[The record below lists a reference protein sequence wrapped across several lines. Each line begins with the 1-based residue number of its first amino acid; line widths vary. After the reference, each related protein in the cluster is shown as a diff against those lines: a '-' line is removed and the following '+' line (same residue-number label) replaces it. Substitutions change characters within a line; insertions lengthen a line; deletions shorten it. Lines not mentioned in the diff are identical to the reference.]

1 MRPNI
6 KYSLLMMLAALI
18 WGSAFVAQR
27 VGMDHIGPYTFNC
40 VRSFI
45 GSLALAP
52 VILTLG
58 RRGAAAQFATRMGR
72 RDLLAGG
79 LVCGAILTVSTL
91 VQQIG
96 LKYTTA
102 GKAGFITAQYI
113 LLVPIF
119 GLAIGKRVSWLLW
132 VAVAIALGGMYLL
145 CVKDGFR
152 VEKGDLYV
160 FCCAVCFSCHIL
172 VIDHFVQKV
181 DAFLLS
187 CLQFAVCGF
196 LSGILMFIVEMFTP
210 GFGVAGGLGI
220 VSFAAIIVMQFLAN
234 SLTAAL
240 IITAVLV
247 LLLAIIIVLFIRS
260 FQKGA
265 LSRSRIVN
273 STAVEGESSPVIK
286 EKGMS
291 LVGKTGTAITA
302 LRPSGIAEI
311 DGVRMNVSTY
321 GNFIEPGKE
330 VVVAAVEGLNVFVK

>member
-45 GSLALAP
+45 GCLALAP

-58 RRGAAAQFATRMGR
+58 RRGAAMQFATRGGR

-91 VQQIG
+91 FQQIG

-172 VIDHFVQKV
+172 FIDHFVQKV

-196 LSGILMFIVEMFTP
+196 LSGVLMFIVETP
-210 GFGVAGGLGI
+210 TVGDILKGWVPIVYAGILSSGVAYTLQI
-220 VSFAAIIVMQFLAN
+220 ITQKHLSAAIAALVMSLESVFAA
-234 SLTAAL
+234 LTGWL
-240 IITAVLV
+240 VLHENLSGREFIGCVLV
-247 LLLAIIIVLFIRS
+247 FAATLLAQVPAKPR
-260 FQKGA
+260 
-265 LSRSRIVN
+265 
-273 STAVEGESSPVIK
+273 
-286 EKGMS
+286 
-291 LVGKTGTAITA
+291 
-302 LRPSGIAEI
+302 
-311 DGVRMNVSTY
+311 
-321 GNFIEPGKE
+321 
-330 VVVAAVEGLNVFVK
+330 

>member
-40 VRSFI
+40 VRSLI
-45 GSLALAP
+45 GCLALAP

-58 RRGAAAQFATRMGR
+58 RRGAAIQFATQEGR
-72 RDLLAGG
+72 GDLLVGG

-91 VQQIG
+91 FQQIG

-145 CVKDGFR
+145 CVKDGFH

-172 VIDHFVQKV
+172 FIDHFVQKV

-196 LSGILMFIVEMFTP
+196 LSGVLMFIVETP
-210 GFGVAGGLGI
+210 TAGDILKGWVPIVYAGILSSGVAYTLQI
-220 VSFAAIIVMQFLAN
+220 ITQKHLSAAIAALVMSLESVFAA
-234 SLTAAL
+234 LTGWL
-240 IITAVLV
+240 ILHENLSGREFIGCVLV
-247 LLLAIIIVLFIRS
+247 FAATLLAQVPAKQR
-260 FQKGA
+260 
-265 LSRSRIVN
+265 
-273 STAVEGESSPVIK
+273 
-286 EKGMS
+286 
-291 LVGKTGTAITA
+291 
-302 LRPSGIAEI
+302 
-311 DGVRMNVSTY
+311 
-321 GNFIEPGKE
+321 
-330 VVVAAVEGLNVFVK
+330 